1 MDQIKRNIK
10 ILEDL
15 KQLGEYKLLSQKKN
29 ARRLIHNTKKLAK
42 GNQKNYEVERTLRKL
57 KDQLV
62 LIDDYIEK
70 ILSENEEVFLKML
83 IDISIDEHTA
93 FKGGDSD
100 DCYYD
105 NVMKKAREFN
115 SIFRKT
121 RDLPGC
127 YDCGT
132 IGRAV
137 FMTYVEINSKCYNIP
152 QDAQK
157 SKIVKQCGIEKNIL
171 PPDVIN
177 RISTEY
183 SFENDSLDNL
193 KKFKSRLLKSNHNIF
208 ICSVSL
214 PTGVGHIFTLESF
227 PNNRYRIFQSSLNEY
242 LLIDHMKYM
251 GYSEGKYL
259 YEKDINTLCDVLEYL
274 IKSKEWNT
282 PQKDAYYSQFFHYPL
297 ISDSDAQPFKFDFMF
312 SSLRV

>member
-1 MDQIKRNIK
+1 MEQQQIKRNIK

-29 ARRLIHNTKKLAK
+29 VRKIIYNTKKMVK
-42 GNQKNYEVERTLRKL
+42 GDNTTIRTLRKL
-57 KDQLV
+57 KDELV
-62 LIDDYIEK
+62 LIDDYIERV
-70 ILSENEEVFLKML
+70 LSIDSEVFLKML

-115 SIFRKT
+115 SIFGKT

-152 QDAQK
+152 QNAQK

-171 PPDVIN
+171 PSDVIS
-177 RISTEY
+177 RISSEY
-183 SFENDSLDNL
+183 SFDYDSLDNL
-193 KKFKSRLLKSNHNIF
+193 KKFRTRLFKSGHNIF

-214 PTGVGHIFTLESF
+214 PTGVGHIFTVESF

-242 LLIDHMKYM
+242 LLIDYMKYM
-251 GYSEGKYL
+251 GYSERKYL
-259 YEKDINTLCDVLEYL
+259 YSNDINTLCDVLEYL
-274 IKSKEWNT
+274 IRSKEWGTN
-282 PQKDAYYSQFFHYPL
+282 QKNAYYSQFFHSP
-297 ISDSDAQPFKFDFMF
+297 IIDNTNTEPFKFEFMF